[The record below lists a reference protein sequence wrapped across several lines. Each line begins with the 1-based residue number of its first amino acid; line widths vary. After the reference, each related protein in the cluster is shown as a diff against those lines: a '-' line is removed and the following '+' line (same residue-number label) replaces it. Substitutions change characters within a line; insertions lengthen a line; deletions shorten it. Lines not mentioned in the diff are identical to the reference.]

1 MMGIM
6 LEWNDGIRGILA
18 FFPVVAISSNFS
30 TRFLGIK
37 GKKKKQEKQ
46 EFPARVEKVLWSL
59 PMYLAVRNKARPHD
73 CKTLLSLCRQHPEN
87 LFQIGLLLLER

>member
-1 MMGIM
+1 M
-6 LEWNDGIRGILA
+6 LDWNDGIRSILA

-46 EFPARVEKVLWSL
+46 EFPCNIHVGYLPPSL
-59 PMYLAVRNKARPHD
+59 PITPDSYRDGTSPKLMSFDITRVL
-73 CKTLLSLCRQHPEN
+73 
-87 LFQIGLLLLER
+87 

>member
-46 EFPARVEKVLWSL
+46 EFPCNIRVGYLPPSL
-59 PMYLAVRNKARPHD
+59 PITIGTSPYRVKE
-73 CKTLLSLCRQHPEN
+73 PEN
-87 LFQIGLLLLER
+87 SANIERKYKFQSPRRGSL

>member
-6 LEWNDGIRGILA
+6 LEWNDRIRGILA

-46 EFPARVEKVLWSL
+46 EFPCNIRVGYL
-59 PMYLAVRNKARPHD
+59 PPSQPSPKLKE
-73 CKTLLSLCRQHPEN
+73 PEN
-87 LFQIGLLLLER
+87 SANIERKYKFQSPRRGSL